1 VSGSDDVKRR
11 KIMKKRRRFAILG
24 VGSFGETVA
33 HSLIEAGAEVLILDT
48 DPATV
53 KRVGEKAAIAVTG
66 DCRDRAVLEELN
78 LGSYDVAI
86 VGLGQSIEA
95 STLVTLHLRELGVR
109 RIITKAVS
117 SDHQR
122 LLMKVGADDAIFPE
136 AESARRLARQ
146 LIATNLLDYF
156 ELAEGFII
164 ADVTVPE
171 TMIGKSLREIDLRR
185 TYELQVLMIQEMI
198 PAQVFLVPD
207 PERPLKPSDILVVAG
222 TQAAVEK
229 LAKI

>member
-1 VSGSDDVKRR
+1 
-11 KIMKKRRRFAILG
+11 MKKRRRFAVLG
-24 VGSFGETVA
+24 AGSFGRTLVHA
-33 HSLIEAGAEVLILDT
+33 LVEAGAEVLILDL

-53 KRVGEKAAIAVTG
+53 KHVGARAAVAATG

-78 LGSYDVAI
+78 LGSYDVAV

-109 RIITKAVS
+109 RIIAKAVS
-117 SDHQR
+117 LDHQK
-122 LLMKVGADDAIFPE
+122 LLLKVGADEAIFPE
-136 AESARRLARQ
+136 AETARRLAKQ

-171 TMIGKSLREIDLRR
+171 PMIGRNLREIDFRR

-198 PAQVFLVPD
+198 PDHIFLVPD
-207 PERPLKPSDILVVAG
+207 PERPLKPSDVLVVAG
-222 TQAAVEK
+222 TATAVEK
-229 LAKI
+229 LARI